1 MPRSFL
7 VRYFC
12 LIVYYFFLVKK
23 DKMSYHKNEIVNFKN
38 VR

>member
-7 VRYFC
+7 VCSFC
-12 LIVYYFFLVKK
+12 LIVDYFFLVKK
-23 DKMSYHKNEIVNFKN
+23 DKMSYHKNEIINFKN